1 MEKMI
6 NLPLGE
12 NTVSA
17 EALVRLLTCGALKV
31 ENNKIKVSEA
41 GVYKLRE
48 SEIDE

>member
-31 ENNKIKVSEA
+31 EDNKIKVAEA
-41 GVYKLRE
+41 GVYRIGGTNE
-48 SEIDE
+48 DE

>member
-31 ENNKIKVSEA
+31 EDNKIKVSEA
-41 GVYKLRE
+41 GVYRIGGTGE
-48 SEIDE
+48 DE